1 MRKHTQVFRPGS
13 GSWLFIGVIL
23 INFFF
28 FFFYFYFWLY
38 WISVALQ
45 AFSQF
50 VAGRGLLSWCGAR
63 ALGHVGFSSCASQA
77 LECGFSSCEQGQ
89 FLHGMWRLPRSGVKP
104 VSPAL
109 AGRFFI
115 TEPPGKPPFNF
126 SIIQPSF
133 LLLLYIG
140 PAPKAL
146 VLYQLL

>member
-1 MRKHTQVFRPGS
+1 MDHGS
-13 GSWLFIGVIL
+13 SLERFSSTS
-23 INFFF
+23 FFF
-28 FFFYFYFWLY
+28 FNYFWLY

-50 VAGRGLLSWCGAR
+50 VAGRGLLSCCGVC
-63 ALGHVGFSSCASQA
+63 ALGHVGFSSCASQV
-77 LECGFSSCEQGQ
+77 LECGFSSYGEQGQ
-89 FLHGMWRLPRSGVKP
+89 FLHGMWSLPRSGVKP
-104 VSPAL
+104 VSPAW

-133 LLLLYIG
+133 PLLLYIG